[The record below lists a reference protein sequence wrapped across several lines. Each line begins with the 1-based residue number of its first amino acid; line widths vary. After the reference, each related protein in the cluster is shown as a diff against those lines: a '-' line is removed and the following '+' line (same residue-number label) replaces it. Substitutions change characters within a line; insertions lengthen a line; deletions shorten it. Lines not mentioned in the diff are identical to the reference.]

1 MNDLG
6 RIEDLPLDYREQL
19 GALNLVPLWPSLRG
33 VMPAMCRRARPS
45 PRIGLTSRSS
55 RFCCAP
61 VRSPQ

>member
-33 VMPAMCRRARPS
+33 VMPAHVPTRKTRPTHWSYQQVKPLLLRA
-45 PRIGLTSRSS
+45 GALT
-55 RFCCAP
+55 
-61 VRSPQ
+61 